1 MESYKQTKVF
11 ITMLVMMAIFSTSVA
26 ENYPIDGNL
35 NSASCIRT
43 CISKCQN
50 SPDIDRCIV
59 GCSRGCIPRTA
70 IPNMPSSYYCT
81 IGCSLRRSP
90 NAANGIELADGNMLL
105 RCLDECSKVDD
116 LKA

>member
-1 MESYKQTKVF
+1 MESYKQTQVF
-11 ITMLVMMAIFSTSVA
+11 ITVLVMMAIFSSSVA

-70 IPNMPSSYYCT
+70 VPNMSSYYCT

-90 NAANGIELADGNMLL
+90 NAANDGNMLP

-116 LKA
+116 HKA